1 MANLCPF
8 RQFVDAD
15 GAPLAGGLIYTY
27 ITRSSTPKTTYT
39 DSEAGTSL
47 SNPIVL
53 DSAGCANIWMDTD
66 TTYRLI
72 IKDAD
77 GNQIGSTIDDVSP
90 IVLLAASTGGSNIDI
105 TGFAII
111 TTANGNINLTPNGTG
126 HVQICGAYKLPSAD
140 GASTQAL
147 LANGSGQT
155 YWGSVGGTLVQD
167 PTPTLGGN
175 LNLNSKYIVDENS
188 NKEFGFT
195 ATASAVNY
203 LNVANAATGSGP
215 TLAAAGSDT
224 NINLTFDAKGAGLIV
239 ASDQIKATAGITA
252 PGTHT
257 ISDYSNTGTLASF
270 IGVTSE
276 VNYPTTTT
284 SITGNPVI
292 FGAAGTDSNIGIKIT
307 PKGSGV
313 INLNGPTTIN
323 TFVHPTSDGAVG
335 TYLGTDG
342 SKNLTLRSP
351 ITDLAAS
358 KSTMETGTST
368 TTLVTPA
375 QVKNNVAIPKVIGNY
390 RCVTSG
396 NPTLNTESFGISSV
410 VRNSANN
417 YTVNLSTPFIN
428 SDYTI
433 MVYAYSIDYSAE
445 NVSVQSQTT
454 SSFILAATNG
464 NLESNFYHNIVC
476 YGKQ

>member
-167 PTPTLGGN
+167 PSPALGGN
-175 LNLNSKYIVDENS
+175 LNLNGMSIVDVNLNS
-188 NKEFGFT
+188 EIAFT
-195 ATASAVNY
+195 TTTSAVNY
-203 LNVANAATGSGP
+203 LNIANAATAGTPVLSA
-215 TLAAAGSDT
+215 TGSDS
-224 NINLTFDAKGAGLIV
+224 NVNLGLTAKGTGLIV
-239 ASDQIKATAGITA
+239 ANNQLKATAGITS
-252 PGTHT
+252 PGTFT
-257 ISDYSNTGTLASF
+257 VSDYTNTGTLASF
-270 IGVTSE
+270 IGVASE
-276 VNYPTTTT
+276 VNYPTFTA
-284 SITGNPVI
+284 SVTGSPVI
-292 FGAAGTDSNIGIKIT
+292 FGAAGSDTNIGISIT
-307 PKGSGV
+307 PKGSGPV
-313 INLNGPTTIN
+313 KIN
-323 TFVHPTSDGAVG
+323 TFVQPSTDGAVG
-335 TYLGTDG
+335 TYVGTDG
-342 SKNLTLRSP
+342 SKNLTLRNP
-351 ITDLAAS
+351 ITDLGANKA
-358 KSTMETGTST
+358 TMEAGTSS
-368 TTLVTPA
+368 TTLVTPD
-375 QVKNNVAIPKVIGNY
+375 QLKNHLAVPKVIVGF
-390 RCVTSG
+390 RMVTSG
-396 NPTLNTESFGISSV
+396 SVTTNTDMVGVTSV
-410 VRNSANN
+410 TRDSGKH
-417 YTVNLSTPFIN
+417 YTVAFSTPFATA
-428 SDYTI
+428 DYTVL
-433 MVYAYSIDYSAE
+433 MTNYDDSTGGSASSY
-445 NVSVQSQTT
+445 VTSGTKLTTGFQLATT
-454 SSFILAATNG
+454 SSSEGAVVC
-464 NLESNFYHNIVC
+464 NIVC

>member
-90 IVLLAASTGGSNIDI
+90 IVLLSASTGGSNIDI

-167 PTPTLGGN
+167 PSPALGGN
-175 LNLNSKYIVDENS
+175 LNLNGMSIVDVNLNS
-188 NKEFGFT
+188 EIKFT
-195 ATASAVNY
+195 ATTSAVNY
-203 LNVANAATGSGP
+203 LNIANAATAGTPVLS
-215 TLAAAGSDT
+215 ANGSDS
-224 NINLTFDAKGAGLIV
+224 NVNLGLTAKGTGLIV
-239 ASDQIKATAGITA
+239 ANNQLKATAGITS
-252 PGTHT
+252 PGTFT
-257 ISDYSNTGTLASF
+257 VSDYTNTGTLASF
-270 IGVTSE
+270 IGVASE
-276 VNYPTTTT
+276 VNYPTFTA
-284 SITGNPVI
+284 SVTGSPVI
-292 FGAAGTDSNIGIKIT
+292 FGAAGSDTNIGISIT
-307 PKGSGV
+307 PKGSGPV
-313 INLNGPTTIN
+313 KIN
-323 TFVHPTSDGAVG
+323 TFVQPSTDGVVG
-335 TYLGTDG
+335 TYVGTDG
-342 SKNLTLRSP
+342 SKNLTLRNP
-351 ITDLAAS
+351 ITDLGANKATMEAAS
-358 KSTMETGTST
+358 ST
-368 TTLVTPA
+368 TTLVTPSA
-375 QVKNNVAIPKVIGNY
+375 MLNHPGIPKV
-390 RCVTSG
+390 CVRFAGSASNGALTLGTGSYVATVARTSARVYVI
-396 NPTLNTESFGISSV
+396 TFD
-410 VRNSANN
+410 
-417 YTVNLSTPFIN
+417 TPFTDATYIFN
-428 SDYTI
+428 GGLAWNTGTDQGWTAQTSLVLAGSITMGIGSGTDTDGI
-433 MVYAYSIDYSAE
+433 MTLTCWGT
-445 NVSVQSQTT
+445 Q
-454 SSFILAATNG
+454 
-464 NLESNFYHNIVC
+464 
-476 YGKQ
+476 